1 MTLCFPVEKI
11 SCVIQD
17 PSRVSSWTCTHRI
30 VASSGQPN
38 YLSVPL
44 RVPSRLNM
52 KRWRALL
59 LDYPHNIIFD
69 ILEFG
74 WRLGYCG
81 EAVPLFA
88 LRNHR
93 GTLNFPAAVEAYL
106 TSEDHLGRVAGPFDA
121 LPVDDAFF
129 SSLPTSVPKRD
140 SSERRVIVDLSW
152 PCGRS
157 VNDGIPRNS
166 FFGDPVDLTYPI
178 IDDIVDAV
186 VSLGRGCL
194 LYKRDLRKAYRQFP
208 VDPHD
213 YHLLGYTWGG
223 QYYFD
228 TVLTMGLRSATMSC
242 QRSTSTAAWI
252 LAHRGRFVS
261 IT

>member
-1 MTLCFPVEKI
+1 MA
-11 SCVIQD
+11 
-17 PSRVSSWTCTHRI
+17 RI
-30 VASSGQPN
+30 T
-38 YLSVPL
+38 
-44 RVPSRLNM
+44 SRLSSQYHF
-52 KRWRALL
+52 RHLGVWLASWILWR
-59 LDYPHNIIFD
+59 
-69 ILEFG
+69 G
-74 WRLGYCG
+74 C
-81 EAVPLFA
+81 PLFA

-106 TSEDHLGRVAGPFDA
+106 TSEDYLGRVAGPFDA

-194 LYKRDLRKAYRQFP
+194 LYKRDLRKAYRVSSPSIRTTIICSDIHGAVNTTLTQF
-208 VDPHD
+208 
-213 YHLLGYTWGG
+213 
-223 QYYFD
+223 
-228 TVLTMGLRSATMSC
+228 
-242 QRSTSTAAWI
+242 
-252 LAHRGRFVS
+252 
-261 IT
+261 